1 MALSDTSKSLR
12 PPRSIEQI
20 TRDAQNY
27 EYSAN
32 VGIKYWLRSAAALL
46 KEVRHYNYMRR
57 KLT

>member
-1 MALSDTSKSLR
+1 MALSNTSKSLR

-20 TRDAQNY
+20 TRAAQDY

-46 KEVRHYNYMRR
+46 KEVCPYNGMG
-57 KLT
+57 